1 MSYFS
6 RSYFFLVGLLC
17 LTLGAVSSPIY
28 AAPTYPVVNW
38 DKLMPKDWDPTKA
51 FKDIDYSTMKDND
64 PRAQAALDDLKKAW
78 SNAPINPELNG
89 KALKISGYVVPVE
102 FKGKDVTQFLLVP
115 FYGACIHT
123 PPPPSNQI
131 IYVTAATPI
140 KDLNAMDTVWV
151 SGQMT
156 VEKSSTQVA
165 TGTGLSSYKIKAVEV
180 KKNTAP

>member
-1 MSYFS
+1 MIFFS
-6 RSYFFLVGLLC
+6 RTYFVALGFIC
-17 LTLGAVSSPIY
+17 LAIGAMSLPAY
-28 AAPTYPVVNW
+28 AETTYPVVNW

-51 FKDIDYSTMKDND
+51 FKDIDYSKMKDND

-78 SNAPINPELNG
+78 SNAPINAELNG
-89 KALKISGYVVPVE
+89 KNLKISGYVVPVE

-131 IYVTAATPI
+131 IYVTSATPI
-140 KDLNAMDTVWV
+140 KNLNVMDTVWV

-165 TGTGLSSYKIKAVEV
+165 TGTGLSSYKIKAIEV
-180 KKNTAP
+180 KKNAAP